1 MSKFWNDAGRIIFIT
16 VVLFISACSQA
27 PAPTPTETPTPT
39 KQPSPTPQP
48 TKTPTEAPSPT
59 QPIPQVPTLAITATL
74 PSLALTPTKTAV
86 ALATGPAQTV
96 ADQYLF
102 VSQNIADGST
112 VSSGESIHIVW
123 TVKNVGKTTW
133 TTKYMWR
140 YFAGVKPETTVYY
153 FPKNISNGQSID
165 VDVVFTAPSTAGK
178 YSTWW
183 KLTNDQGQNFGDIS
197 FAFVVK

>member
-1 MSKFWNDAGRIIFIT
+1 MPKIWNKVGRITFIT
-16 VVLFISACSQA
+16 VILCISACSQA
-27 PAPTPTETPTPT
+27 PIPTPTETPTPT

-48 TKTPTEAPSPT
+48 TRMPTEAPLPT

-86 ALATGPAQTV
+86 AAVPAQAV

-165 VDVVFTAPSTAGK
+165 VDVIFTAPSTAGK

-183 KLTNDQGQNFGDIS
+183 KLTNDQGQNFGDVS